1 MVNAKEKTPKNIY
14 CKYETVPLK
23 NIWDENE
30 LKKVKT

>member
-1 MVNAKEKTPKNIY
+1 MVNAKEKNPKNIY
-14 CKYETVPLK
+14 CEYETVPLV